1 MGLGGQVCVWA
12 GSAKGPQAGVARVGQ
27 LHGQTRLG
35 WAGVCSHRH
44 VLEAARKANQ
54 TGHFF
59 WMGSDSWGSKSAPV
73 LHLEEVAEGAVTIL
87 PKRMSVRGRP
97 GSPGGRVPAAL
108 ACHHCRGHPQLFLLP
123 SPSSIPRPI
132 LIFPRPASFLHLD
145 PHLLCADVLGCA
157 AFLAT
162 LSPAGIQIQIQH
174 LSSPFSDI
182 FGRGEHMGHVW
193 HVQEAYL
200 SRTFLHPQT
209 LLSSGTKRQGPR
221 PAWGKSSVRRGWELP
236 AGDKK
241 RVLCRGW
248 GGAGFSL
255 QGCLG
260 LASPGWCWGWACPAW
275 HPFFLGQNPQS
286 PWAGTGCP
294 G

>member
-1 MGLGGQVCVWA
+1 M
-12 GSAKGPQAGVARVGQ
+12 
-27 LHGQTRLG
+27 HGQTRLG

-97 GSPGGRVPAAL
+97 GSPGGPRAAAL

-132 LIFPRPASFLHLD
+132 LIFPLPASFLHLG
-145 PHLLCADVLGCA
+145 PHLFCADVLGCA

-162 LSPAGIQIQIQH
+162 LSPAGIQIQIQD

-182 FGRGEHMGHVW
+182 FGRGEHGARVAHTGS
-193 HVQEAYL
+193 L
-200 SRTFLHPQT
+200 FIKDFLTFY
-209 LLSSGTKRQGPR
+209 SSK
-221 PAWGKSSVRRGWELP
+221 
-236 AGDKK
+236 
-241 RVLCRGW
+241 
-248 GGAGFSL
+248 
-255 QGCLG
+255 
-260 LASPGWCWGWACPAW
+260 
-275 HPFFLGQNPQS
+275 
-286 PWAGTGCP
+286 
-294 G
+294 